1 MVNTQHIIHIESIP
15 ETAHPPVKAGA
26 SMIIPVVKWISP
38 QLACS
43 RKAIW
48 RTASY
53 SQRLTLLIQLKQ
65 LWMGPGIGTV
75 HSYIDRNITNDFH
88 ALAVGISLQLLPLS
102 SKEIL
107 HEHLELNIKIQFLAV
122 VVHGIAP
129 AETNILWPFIPALAL
144 KSVLQSHEESIVF
157 QPPAIVS
164 QILLKI
170 LILTDAALLIGLAQK
185 LVTAFVQLGIVNIIS
200 FFAHVHSLDFLFS
213 QKACF
218 HQLV

>member
-1 MVNTQHIIHIESIP
+1 MTINGILGTIWNAVVFIKTTEVVDTQHIIHIESIP
-15 ETAHPPVKAGA
+15 ETTHPPIKAGA
-26 SMIIPVVKWISP
+26 SMIIPVVKWIAP

-53 SQRLTLLIQLKQ
+53 SQRLTLLIQLEQ
-65 LWMGPGIGTV
+65 LWMGPGIGTI

-88 ALAVGISLQLLPLS
+88 TLAVSIGFQLLPLS

-107 HEHLELNIKIQFLAV
+107 HEHLELNIKIQFLAI

-144 KSVLQSHEESIVF
+144 KSVLQSHKESIIF

-164 QILLKI
+164 
-170 LILTDAALLIGLAQK
+170 
-185 LVTAFVQLGIVNIIS
+185 
-200 FFAHVHSLDFLFS
+200 
-213 QKACF
+213 
-218 HQLV
+218 